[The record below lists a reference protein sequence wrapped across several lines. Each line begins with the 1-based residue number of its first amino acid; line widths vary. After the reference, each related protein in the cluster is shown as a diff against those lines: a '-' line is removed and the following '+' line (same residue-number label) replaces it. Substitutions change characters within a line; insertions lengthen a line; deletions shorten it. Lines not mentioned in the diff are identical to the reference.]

1 MFGPGYVKRWRESW
15 GWMLIVHLFSPVMFP
30 LALLMATT
38 NWASYKTAYPV
49 QWPQEVLDKVGP
61 PVQPQS

>member
-1 MFGPGYVKRWRESW
+1 
-15 GWMLIVHLFSPVMFP
+15 MLIVHLFSPVMFP